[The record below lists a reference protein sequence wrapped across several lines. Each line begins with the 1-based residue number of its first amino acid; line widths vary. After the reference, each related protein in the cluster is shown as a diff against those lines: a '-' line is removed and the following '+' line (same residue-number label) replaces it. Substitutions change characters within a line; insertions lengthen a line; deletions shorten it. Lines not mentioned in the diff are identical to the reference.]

1 MALELRENCFG
12 KSQVQKMNVAQLKM
26 KYLEVFGEQARS
38 GHKDFLRKKI
48 AWRVQALA
56 EGGLSERARRI
67 ALEIANDADL
77 RMRAPKT
84 TSAGGNG
91 QPGPTV
97 IAKVNENCRHHALL
111 PGTYLVREFRGKTHT
126 VKVLDQGFEYED
138 RRYRSLSGVAREITG
153 VNWNGYT
160 FFGLGGKQK
169 TREAENDEQA

>member
-1 MALELRENCFG
+1 MSVDTYLDIQKLE
-12 KSQVQKMNVAQLKM
+12 KMNVAQLKL

-38 GHKDFLRKKI
+38 GHKNFLRKKI
-48 AWRVQALA
+48 AWRIQALA
-56 EGGLSERARRI
+56 EGGLSDRARRF

-77 RMRAPKT
+77 RMRAPKM

-97 IAKVNENCRHHALL
+97 IAKANDACQHHVPL

-138 RRYRSLSGVAREITG
+138 RRYRSLSGVAHEITG
-153 VNWNGYT
+153 TIWNGYL

-169 TREAENDEQA
+169 TKEAENDKQS